1 MDKYYI
7 AAGTVTPGTVAHT
20 AADVVGGLLTFNMTA
35 VGGAKVTG
43 GRIEWAALA
52 DDDNEG
58 AALEL
63 YLFDSEP
70 TTIAGNASGTLTA
83 ADLRKLCG
91 QVSFGTSDYVTIN
104 SMKAV
109 FKRDLQLPFAADT
122 LYGYLICTGTPTY
135 AANKTLAVRLGVTS
149 EQ

>member
-20 AADVVGGLLTFNMTA
+20 AADVVGGLLTFDMA
-35 VGGAKVTG
+35 AGGAKVSG

-70 TTIAGNASGTLTA
+70 TSIAANAAGTLAA
-83 ADLRKLCG
+83 ADLRRICG
-91 QVSFGTSDYVTIN
+91 QVSFGTADYVTIN
-104 SMKAV
+104 SMKAC
-109 FKRDLQLPFAADT
+109 FKRDLQLPFAADK

-135 AANKTLAVRLGVTS
+135 AAAKTLAVRLGVTS